1 MEENKQEQ
9 KKIQQ
14 NLLNYVSHNLTNKK
28 DKPKEK
34 ERSDSKSSTGKET
47 KTSADKS
54 GKARATNVTSGPK
67 QQRPKTGAGTSAI
80 GGITQ
85 STTGSNSRESRQ
97 GGSER
102 IGTTKTLTPTSN
114 QTPKTRTPPSIERSN
129 PPPKKLNMEAQV
141 SQSHSSPQIDD
152 ITRSNVSQYDDT
164 KNPGTRSNS
173 LSMETNT
180 IPRQNINENLSDG
193 EINDIASDD
202 IKIDNIVVTNPYDD
216 EMDNDETLEDLGPE
230 LAKMGRILAREITK
244 SLSAAL
250 VPLQNELNE
259 LKSLKTE
266 LVPADMGMTALKK
279 ENDRLKT
286 KVDQMETKNLKLKKR
301 LSDIED
307 KLLENNLMFFG
318 LDERDGET
326 ECDRYETIIG
336 IIASTLTGPNYDD
349 KLQSARQI
357 QIEKLVRKGKYNR
370 NGIRPISVTFSHHR
384 DLLVIL
390 LNRKYLPAGIM
401 VSREYGKQTETE
413 RKLLKPI
420 LKAANTKT
428 SYKRKCHLEGDQ
440 LIIKGKHYT
449 RDNLCELP
457 DDLSCYKVTS
467 KEDINTVG
475 FFGELNPLSNFH
487 QSHFAVDNQWYH
499 CTEQFIQEKKAIY
512 FNDNC
517 SALKIMAADTALEC
531 KQLARNIRN
540 YDVTKWNAVAGEL
553 CYNGILEKF
562 NQNPH
567 LNKVLQSTGDKVLAE
582 SCYDKKW
589 GTGIPLY
596 SSEALRND
604 LWTGENLLGK
614 LLTRVRETLR
624 IPEDLD

>member
-80 GGITQ
+80 GSITQ
-85 STTGSNSRESRQ
+85 STTGSNSRESMQ

-216 EMDNDETLEDLGPE
+216 EIDNDETLEYLGPE

-266 LVPADMGMTALKK
+266 LIPAAMDMTALKK
-279 ENDRLKT
+279 KMTD
-286 KVDQMETKNLKLKKR
+286 
-301 LSDIED
+301 
-307 KLLENNLMFFG
+307 
-318 LDERDGET
+318 
-326 ECDRYETIIG
+326 
-336 IIASTLTGPNYDD
+336 
-349 KLQSARQI
+349 
-357 QIEKLVRKGKYNR
+357 
-370 NGIRPISVTFSHHR
+370 
-384 DLLVIL
+384 
-390 LNRKYLPAGIM
+390 
-401 VSREYGKQTETE
+401 
-413 RKLLKPI
+413 
-420 LKAANTKT
+420 
-428 SYKRKCHLEGDQ
+428 
-440 LIIKGKHYT
+440 
-449 RDNLCELP
+449 
-457 DDLSCYKVTS
+457 
-467 KEDINTVG
+467 
-475 FFGELNPLSNFH
+475 
-487 QSHFAVDNQWYH
+487 
-499 CTEQFIQEKKAIY
+499 
-512 FNDNC
+512 
-517 SALKIMAADTALEC
+517 
-531 KQLARNIRN
+531 
-540 YDVTKWNAVAGEL
+540 
-553 CYNGILEKF
+553 
-562 NQNPH
+562 
-567 LNKVLQSTGDKVLAE
+567 
-582 SCYDKKW
+582 
-589 GTGIPLY
+589 
-596 SSEALRND
+596 
-604 LWTGENLLGK
+604 
-614 LLTRVRETLR
+614 
-624 IPEDLD
+624 